1 MVVATEQS
9 CPGLTLDETGQWIA
23 TAMRN
28 PALAA
33 AGRREEDFEPLLG
46 ELAVHQGDPDRAL
59 VHFRRALLAHLNPD
73 FAARMVAFLADH
85 EDYRQALALLDTYEQ
100 NQQHASSPGFGM
112 AWLHAKVLERQGY
125 WPHELAV
132 LRSELLLEVAKQDHK
147 ATAP

>member
-1 MVVATEQS
+1 MTVAADQS
-9 CPGLTLDETGQWIA
+9 CPGLTLDVTGRWVVA
-23 TAMRN
+23 AMSN

-46 ELAVHQGDPDRAL
+46 ELAVHQGDPDQAL
-59 VHFRRALLAHLNPD
+59 IHFRHALLAHVNPD

-100 NQQHASSPGFGM
+100 NRQRAGSPGFGM

-125 WPHELAV
+125 WPRELAV
-132 LRSELLLEVAKQDHK
+132 LRSELVVEMARKN
-147 ATAP
+147 AMTTAP